1 MEYGEFGPERLKE
14 VMDIYREAGWMA
26 YLQDDA
32 KLRRA
37 FEHSLCILGAF
48 EGDVLVAFVRCVGDG
63 EHVLLI
69 QDLIVREAYRR
80 RGVGAELMRRI
91 LDRYSG
97 VRMRALLTDAQDER
111 ANRFYRAIG
120 FTEVR
125 ESGITAYMK

>member
-69 QDLIVREAYRR
+69 
-80 RGVGAELMRRI
+80 
-91 LDRYSG
+91 
-97 VRMRALLTDAQDER
+97 
-111 ANRFYRAIG
+111 
-120 FTEVR
+120 
-125 ESGITAYMK
+125 

>member
-1 MEYGEFGPERLKE
+1 
-14 VMDIYREAGWMA
+14 MA